1 MILNDTW
8 YRVAD
13 TKNAE
18 YLEIIICNKV
28 VKLHRK
34 ALMILADIYQYLV
47 IFDQRK
53 QKNSAP
59 IVTIDSF

>member
-1 MILNDTW
+1 MLLNDTW

-13 TKNAE
+13 TKNA
-18 YLEIIICNKV
+18 LNWDIVICNQI
-28 VKLHRK
+28 VKLHYK
-34 ALMILADIYQYLV
+34 ALMILVATYKYLA

-59 IVTIDSF
+59 IVTIDSV